1 MTTYYN
7 QNEINTAMNGLVQ
20 EYLQECIQCEEIP
33 ADFIDLVK
41 HNFRAKFVHYSP
53 TTNSIEI
60 GIKEYYSSDDLYPE
74 IKVYSYPLD
83 KKNQWLKK
91 SFKNDKED
99 LAFYCKLLN
108 RKKSFS
114 KDAEVILM

>member
-1 MTTYYN
+1 
-7 QNEINTAMNGLVQ
+7 MNNLVN
-20 EYLQECIQCEEIP
+20 EYLQECINCAEIP

-41 HNFRAKFVHYSP
+41 HNFLAKFVHYNA
-53 TTNSIEI
+53 TKNAIEI
-60 GIKEYYSSDDLYPE
+60 GIKDYNTNEDLYPE

-91 SFKNDKED
+91 SFKKDKED
-99 LAFYCKLLN
+99 LDFYCKLLN